1 MCQGSLLNVAHLR
14 NGKSNGLALGG
25 NENDLLVGRNV
36 LLEPQET
43 GNHELGAVADGID
56 GRVLDDNALVR
67 RQKSLEGLDDAA
79 QGRLVATVVV
89 LPLSIKN
96 VVEGNHLS
104 VVLPH
109 GTTAHTAQLLHVRAD
124 AEKQAQVDAEGSDVG
139 SGLARH
145 PEDAEVAVVV
155 ELDQAALVDGS
166 DTELALDGRN
176 ERGALEEGA
185 RELLESLGKGSLAA
199 LDLVVETDDADVLL
213 AGTLL
218 GLDESSGAVNA
229 DNWSLLALT
238 AEKGREERTQ
248 AASDLGVESTRVA
261 RLLNTAES
269 VSTAVHH
276 QQTGLVPTEASS

>member
-1 MCQGSLLNVAHLR
+1 MAHLR
-14 NGKSNGLALGG
+14 NRKSNGLTLGG
-25 NENDLLVGRNV
+25 DENDLLVGGNV

-67 RQKSLEGLDDAA
+67 RQKGLEGLNDAA

-96 VVEGNHLS
+96 VVEGNHLA

-124 AEKQAQVDAEGSDVG
+124 AEEQAQVDAEGSDVG

-145 PEDAEVAVVV
+145 PKDAEVAIVV

-166 DTELALDGRN
+166 DTELALDGGD

-185 RELLESLGKGSLAA
+185 RELLESLGKGGLAA
-199 LDLVVETDDADVLL
+199 LDLVMETDDADVLL

-218 GLDESSGAVNA
+218 GLDESGGAVNA
-229 DNWSLLALT
+229 DNWSLLGLT

-248 AASDLGVESTRVA
+248 AASDLGIESTRVA
-261 RLLNTAES
+261 RLLNTTDS
-269 VSTAVHH
+269 VSIVVRH
-276 QQTGLVPTEASS
+276 QQTRIVPTEASS